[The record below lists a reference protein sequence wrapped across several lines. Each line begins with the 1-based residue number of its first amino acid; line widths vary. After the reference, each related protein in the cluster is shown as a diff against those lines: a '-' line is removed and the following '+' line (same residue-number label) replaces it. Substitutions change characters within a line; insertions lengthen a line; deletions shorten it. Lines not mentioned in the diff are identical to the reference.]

1 MKKKRHSPEQIVKM
15 LEAGERMI
23 TGGKT
28 VDVVAGELGIST
40 PTWYAWKKQYGAMN
54 AEQLEELRHLKAE
67 NARLKQLL
75 ADAELAKAILKD
87 VAEGNF

>member
-15 LEAGERMI
+15 LERGEQMI
-23 TGGKT
+23 ASGKT
-28 VDVVAGELGIST
+28 VDVVAGELGISA
-40 PTWYAWKKQYGAMN
+40 PTWYTWKKQYGSMN
-54 AEQLEELRHLKAE
+54 VEQLEELKKLKAE